1 MLKRSLNLLYL
12 LLFLFECSIA
22 QNTYMPRD
30 IIKDQGTIVGFLSK
44 IKPADSAIEGE
55 PYLFADWM
63 YSKIFL
69 KTNHL
74 FDNFKINLD
83 LTNNEINVQ
92 TDKDIR
98 ILEGNRVLY
107 FQTYTSG
114 NDTTLFLNGSNF
126 KIDNTILSGFLK
138 VVANGKWRVLSKTE
152 IELLPPSYY
161 VQFNAGNQNSK
172 YSKKEVFYISNEKN
186 QLARAKNIKKNELQ
200 FFGEREAVVKRFMEA
215 HKTKFSKE
223 EDLVAL
229 VNFLNE
235 PQ

>member
-1 MLKRSLNLLYL
+1 MLKKYLSILCSLMILQ
-12 LLFLFECSIA
+12 FSFA

-30 IIKDQGTIVGFLSK
+30 IIKDQGSIVGFLSK

-55 PYLFADWM
+55 PYLFTDWM

-74 FDNFKINLD
+74 LENFKINLD

-92 TDKDIR
+92 TNNDIR
-98 ILEGNRVLY
+98 ILEGSRVLY
-107 FQTYTSG
+107 FQTYANG
-114 NDTTLFLNGSNF
+114 NDTTLFVNGNNF
-126 KIDNTILSGFLK
+126 KIDNTALSGFLK
-138 VVANGKWRVLSKTE
+138 VIVNGKWRVLSKTE

-172 YSKKEVFYISNEKN
+172 YSKKEVLFIANERN
-186 QLARAKNIKKNELQ
+186 QLARAKNIKKKELQ
-200 FFGEREAVVKRFMEA
+200 FFGERETAVKEFVEA
-215 HKTKFSKE
+215 HKTKFSNQ
-223 EDLVAL
+223 EDLADL

-235 PQ
+235 NQ

>member
-1 MLKRSLNLLYL
+1 MLKKCLSI
-12 LLFLFECSIA
+12 LFFFIPFQSSFA
-22 QNTYMPRD
+22 QNTFMPRD
-30 IIKDQGTIVGFLSK
+30 IIKDQGSIVGFLSK

-74 FDNFKINLD
+74 LENFKINLD

-107 FQTYTSG
+107 FQTYSNG
-114 NDTTLFLNGSNF
+114 NDTILFVNGNNF
-126 KIDNTILSGFLK
+126 KIDNTALSGFLK
-138 VVANGKWRVLSKTE
+138 VVVNGKWRVLSKTE

-172 YSKKEVFYISNEKN
+172 YSKKEVLFIADEKN
-186 QLARAKNIKKNELQ
+186 QLARAKNIKKKELQ
-200 FFGEREAVVKRFMEA
+200 FFGERETAVKEFIEV
-215 HKTKFSKE
+215 HKTKFSKQ
-223 EDLVAL
+223 EDLMDL

-235 PQ
+235 SQ